1 MREHGPRL
9 WQWLQDGAHFYVCG
23 DASRMAKDVD
33 QALKDIATTH
43 GGLDAEEAAAYVR
56 RLLGEAI
63 RPRRPLTGALP
74 CTPGFPDSFGM

>member
-56 RLLGEAI
+56 RLASE
-63 RPRRPLTGALP
+63 RRYVR
-74 CTPGFPDSFGM
+74 DVH